1 MFNSEYNAF
10 YISSISDAI
19 EFVNNMGL
27 FYNNKPIVE
36 KYKIKVWNEYISIID
51 YLDENNVDYIVYA

>member
-36 KYKIKVWNEYISIID
+36 KYKIRPIEWLLNYT
-51 YLDENNVDYIVYA
+51 N